1 METSNIALILIAYFL
16 VLIVV
21 SYLTSKNANTDDF
34 FTAKRQSPWYLV
46 AFGMIGTSISGVTFI
61 SVPGKVVTAQFSYF
75 QLIIGQFVG
84 LMVVI
89 YILLPLYYRLNLIS
103 IYTYL
108 EKRFGI
114 VSYKTGSLLFIISR
128 TLGASIRL
136 YLAAMVLQDYIF
148 SKMDV
153 PFWATVLITISL
165 IWVYTIKGG
174 IKTIIWT
181 DSLQTFFLVTA
192 LIVSIVFI
200 AKSLQWPAGQIISNV
215 YHSNYSQIFFWD
227 DPTSGKYFWK
237 NFISGVFLA
246 IAMIGLDQDLMQKN
260 LTCKDYSEARKNMQV
275 FSFIMLFIN
284 ILFLSLGA
292 LIYMYIDATHIK
304 VALDATDRVY
314 PTLALGDASSL
325 NTVGRLGAITAVCF
339 LLGITASSYAS
350 SDSAL
355 ASLTTAFCIDFL
367 NFKNKTEE
375 VKRRHKLWTHLG
387 FSILFFIIIIIFRE
401 VSDKAVIDA
410 VFTIAA
416 YTYGPLLGLFAFGI
430 LTKRTTNDLLVP
442 IFAIISP
449 LLTYGFYHLIE
460 VEEKMYTFSFEL
472 LLINALIMMAL
483 LSIPRMPAA
492 LEESI
497 KSSKPFKHLF

>member
-1 METSNIALILIAYFL
+1 METSHIAIILVTYFLILIG
-16 VLIVV
+16 V
-21 SYLTSKNANTDDF
+21 SYFTSKNANTDDF

-61 SVPGKVVTAQFSYF
+61 SVPGKVAIAQFSYF
-75 QLIIGQFVG
+75 QLILGQFLG

-108 EKRFGI
+108 EKRFGFY
-114 VSYKTGSLLFIISR
+114 SYKTGSMLFILSR

-136 YLAAMVLQDYIF
+136 YLAAMVLQDNIF
-148 SKMDV
+148 SKMGV

-165 IWVYTIKGG
+165 IWVYTIRGG

-181 DSLQTFFLVTA
+181 DSLQTFFLITA
-192 LIVSIVFI
+192 LIVSIVYI
-200 AKSLQWPAGQIISNV
+200 AKSLHWPAEQIVSNI
-215 YHSNYSQIFFWD
+215 YHSSYSKIFFFD
-227 DPTSGKYFWK
+227 DATSGKYFWK
-237 NFISGVFLA
+237 NFISGMFLA

-292 LIYMYIDATHIK
+292 LIYMYIDTFHLT
-304 VALDATDRVY
+304 VALDATDKVY
-314 PTLALGDASSL
+314 PTLALGDPNAL
-325 NTVGRLGAITAVCF
+325 NKVGSLGAVTAICF

-375 VKRRHKLWTHLG
+375 VKKTHKMWTHLG
-387 FSILFFIIIIIFRE
+387 FSVLFFIIIIIFRE
-401 VSDKAVIDA
+401 VSNKAVIDA

-430 LTKRTTNDLLVP
+430 LTKRKTNDKLIP
-442 IFAIISP
+442 FFAILSP
-449 LLTYGFYHLIE
+449 LLTYGFYYYIE
-460 VEEKMYTFSFEL
+460 KVTGVYKFSFEL
-472 LLINALIMMAL
+472 LLINAMIMMAFMFIPQVKRSP
-483 LSIPRMPAA
+483 SI
-492 LEESI
+492 I
-497 KSSKPFKHLF
+497 D

>member
-1 METSNIALILIAYFL
+1 METSSIAIILIAYFL
-16 VLIVV
+16 VLIGV
-21 SYLTSKNANTDDF
+21 SYFTSKNANTDDF

-75 QLIIGQFVG
+75 QLILGQFLG

-114 VSYKTGSLLFIISR
+114 VSYKTGSFLFIVSR

-181 DSLQTFFLVTA
+181 DSLQTFFLITA
-192 LIVSIVFI
+192 LIVSIVYI
-200 AKSLQWPAGQIISNV
+200 SKSLHWPAGQIVSNI
-215 YHSNYSQIFFWD
+215 YHSSYSKIFFWD
-227 DPTSGKYFWK
+227 DPASGKYFWK
-237 NFISGVFLA
+237 NFISGIFLA

-292 LIYMYIDATHIK
+292 LIYMYIDASHVQ
-304 VALDATDRVY
+304 VAMDATDKVY

-325 NTVGRLGAITAVCF
+325 NTVGSLGTITAICF

-367 NFKNKTEE
+367 DFKNKTEE
-375 VKRRHKLWTHLG
+375 VKKWYKLWTHLG
-387 FSILFFIIIIIFRE
+387 FSVLFFVIIIIFRE

-430 LTKRTTNDLLVP
+430 LTKRETNDSWVPLFALL
-442 IFAIISP
+442 SP
-449 LLTYGFYHLIE
+449 ALTYAFYYWIE
-460 VEEKMYTFSFEL
+460 KVEKVYKFSFEL

-483 LSIPRMPAA
+483 LVIP
-492 LEESI
+492 
-497 KSSKPFKHLF
+497 KFPFSEKK